1 MTHFIADSSSD
12 HPVIAGLSVRYV
24 PLIISTEEKSFT
36 DNALLNVSEMLD
48 NLASYK
54 GRSYT
59 ACPSAGTWLSAFGN
73 ADTVYAVTITSGLS
87 GSFNA
92 AMAARELYLQTHP
105 DAKIAVFDSL
115 STGPELLLILEK
127 LKELTDQNLP
137 FDRVVDA
144 VREYQRK
151 TRLFF
156 ALQSLHNLAQ
166 NGRVSKVAAAA
177 VGMLG
182 IRIVGTASPTG
193 TLAQLA
199 KCRGDR
205 KAMREM
211 LDLIRQAGYAGG
223 KIRITHVEN
232 VNLAESFA
240 GLIRENWPNAD
251 IAIAPSGGLCSYYA
265 ERGAI
270 LAAIET
276 A

>member
-12 HPVIAGLSVRYV
+12 RPVIAGLPVQYV
-24 PLIISTEEKSFT
+24 PLVVSTEERSFT
-36 DNALLNVSEMLD
+36 DDAHLDVSEMLD
-48 NLASYK
+48 YLASHK

-59 ACPSAGTWLSAFGN
+59 ACPSAGTWLSAFGE

-87 GSFNA
+87 GSYNA
-92 AMAARELYLQTHP
+92 AMAARELYLQTRP
-105 DAKIAVFDSL
+105 DAQIAVFDSL
-115 STGPELLLILEK
+115 STGPELPLILEK
-127 LKELTDQNLP
+127 LKELTDQSLP
-137 FDRVVDA
+137 FDRVVA
-144 VREYQRK
+144 EVREYQKK

-156 ALQSLHNLAQ
+156 VLQSLHNLAQ
-166 NGRVSKVAAAA
+166 NGRVSKVAATA
-177 VGMLG
+177 VGVLG
-182 IRIVGTASPTG
+182 IRIVGTASPVG

-205 KAMREM
+205 KALREM
-211 LDLIRQAGYAGG
+211 LSLIRQAWYAGG

-232 VNLAESFA
+232 AALAESFA
-240 GLIRENWPNAD
+240 DLIRENWPQAD

-270 LAAIET
+270 LVAIET

>member
-1 MTHFIADSSSD
+1 MTYFIADSSSD
-12 HPVIAGLSVRYV
+12 RPVIAGLPVQYV

-36 DNALLNVSEMLD
+36 DDALLNVSEMLD
-48 NLASYK
+48 YLASHK

-59 ACPSAGTWLSAFGN
+59 ACPSAGIWLSAFGE

-87 GSFNA
+87 GSYNA

-105 DAKIAVFDSL
+105 DAQVAVFDSL
-115 STGPELLLILEK
+115 STGPELRLILEK

-137 FDRVVDA
+137 FDQVVSK
-144 VREYQRK
+144 VREYQKK

-156 ALQSLHNLAQ
+156 ILQSLHNLAQ
-166 NGRVSKVAAAA
+166 NGRVSKVAATA

-182 IRIVGTASPTG
+182 IRIVGTASPVG

-205 KAMREM
+205 KALRQI
-211 LDLIRQAGYAGG
+211 LDLVHQAGYAGG

-232 VNLAESFA
+232 APLAEVFA
-240 GLIRENWPNAD
+240 SLVRENWSHASIN
-251 IAIAPSGGLCSYYA
+251 IAPSSGLCSYYA

-270 LAAIET
+270 LVAIET
-276 A
+276 